1 MNSLEIKNL
10 NHSSRY
16 LWNNLSLR
24 ANYHD
29 HKVSMGYSNSTY
41 LDIYDSYCH
50 KLAQWSDICEK
61 NSDRRAKKR
70 TQGRYALDN
79 IHTSLMIDKWA
90 TRAIRQS
97 QA

>member
-1 MNSLEIKNL
+1 MKHEIRNL
-10 NHSSRY
+10 LIPYGER
-16 LWNNLSLR
+16 R
-24 ANYHD
+24 RG
-29 HKVSMGYSNSTY
+29 K
-41 LDIYDSYCH
+41 IYNWESIQFFQND

-79 IHTSLMIDKWA
+79 THTSLMIDKWI

-97 QA
+97 QAR